1 MPYKIVEHTADLA
14 LELSGETLT
23 VLAESAVFGYVALL
37 TNPENVGTS
46 DVREFTIIQDNPEGK
61 IVSLINELIYL
72 FETED
77 FIPHH
82 ADIFIDGDKLF
93 CKVFGEIFD
102 STKHEF
108 FHCIKSATY
117 GGLKV
122 ERVSGVLTATLILDD

>member
-1 MPYKIVEHTADLA
+1 LPYKIVEHTADLA
-14 LELSGETLT
+14 LELSGETLKE
-23 VLAESAVFGYVALL
+23 LAESAVFGYIALL
-37 TNPENVGTS
+37 TNPENVGTLEF
-46 DVREFTIIQDNPEGK
+46 REFIITQDNPEGK
-61 IVSLINELIYL
+61 IVSLINELIFL

-93 CKVFGEIFD
+93 CKVFGEICNSD
-102 STKHEF
+102 RHEF

-122 ERVSGVLTATLILDD
+122 ERVGGILMATLILDD

>member
-14 LELSGETLT
+14 LELSGETLKE
-23 VLAESAVFGYVALL
+23 LAESAVFGYITLL
-37 TNPENVGTS
+37 TNPENVGI
-46 DVREFTIIQDNPEGK
+46 VEVIEFTIIQDNPEGK

-82 ADIFIDGDKLF
+82 TDIFVDGDKLF
-93 CKVFGEIFD
+93 CLVFGEIYNPD
-102 STKHEF
+102 KHEF

-122 ERVSGVLTATLILDD
+122 ERVGGVLMATLILDD